1 MISCQ
6 VSVHSDIMN
15 GFSVERVRRDFPI
28 LKRKVNGKRLVYF
41 DNAATSQKPRQVID
55 AVTSFYETY
64 NANIHRGMYKMAEE
78 ATVAYTD
85 SKTLAAKMINAGSY
99 RSIIY
104 LRNTTEAINL
114 VARTWAEENI
124 SKGDRILLTEMEHH
138 SNIVPWQMLAKRKG
152 AVIDYA
158 KLEDEKFVDMED
170 YGRKL
175 ERKPKLVS
183 FSHVSNVLGTI
194 NDAKKMTDMAHKAGA
209 IVMADAAQSVPHM
222 PVDVKSI
229 GCDFMAFSSHKML
242 GPSGVGVLYGRE
254 ELLDAMPPFLGGGD
268 MIKSVT
274 FRGAEWNELPWKF
287 EAGTQNIEGA
297 IGFGAAV
304 KYLTKLGMASV
315 RRHEIELTRYALG
328 ELSKVDGVEIYGP
341 SANEIDR
348 KSGVIAFSVKSAPS
362 HDVATIFDSEGIAIR
377 AGHHCAMPL
386 VKSVLHREGVPRM
399 SFYIY
404 NTEGEVDKAVGAIA
418 KVRKVLR
425 IS

>member
-1 MISCQ
+1 
-6 VSVHSDIMN
+6 MN

>member
-1 MISCQ
+1 M
-6 VSVHSDIMN
+6 
-15 GFSVERVRRDFPI
+15 
-28 LKRKVNGKRLVYF
+28 
-41 DNAATSQKPRQVID
+41 
-55 AVTSFYETY
+55 
-64 NANIHRGMYKMAEE
+64 
-78 ATVAYTD
+78 
-85 SKTLAAKMINAGSY
+85 
-99 RSIIY
+99 
-104 LRNTTEAINL
+104 
-114 VARTWAEENI
+114 
-124 SKGDRILLTEMEHH
+124 
-138 SNIVPWQMLAKRKG
+138 
-152 AVIDYA
+152 
-158 KLEDEKFVDMED
+158 
-170 YGRKL
+170 
-175 ERKPKLVS
+175 
-183 FSHVSNVLGTI
+183 
-194 NDAKKMTDMAHKAGA
+194 
-209 IVMADAAQSVPHM
+209 
-222 PVDVKSI
+222 
-229 GCDFMAFSSHKML
+229 
-242 GPSGVGVLYGRE
+242 
-254 ELLDAMPPFLGGGD
+254 
-268 MIKSVT
+268 T